1 MSDAGKS
8 PPSPPDFDGN
18 TLISGTGAAQPIS
31 PAPALSEARPLPVV
45 ERQAYAVEGTFAR
58 GGIGRILRARDQ
70 RLGRPVALKEL
81 LNPGGPDE
89 GRFLNEALVTARLQ
103 HPGIV
108 PIYEAGRWSSGEPFY
123 AMRLVSGRSFD
134 ERLQETKSFAE
145 RLALLPHVLAVAEAV
160 AYAHSQRIIHR
171 DLKPANVLVGEF
183 GETVVIDWGLAK
195 QLTDGPEPA
204 TDTAR
209 EQAYSSRAD
218 TPVMTA
224 DDPNHTQAGLV
235 LGTPAYMPPEQAA
248 GRPVDE
254 RVDVY
259 ALGAILYHLLSG
271 TRPYGKGNAHEVLNR
286 VIAGPPAA
294 IERLVTGVPEEL
306 LAIVTQAMARDPAG
320 RYPTAQAMAED
331 LRRFLTG
338 QLVGAHHYSRVD
350 LLKRF
355 ARRNRAV
362 LAVAGIALAAL
373 GTVGTVSV
381 RRIMAERDRAELKQA
396 EAEAASREATLRA
409 DQLTLVEA
417 RTAVER
423 FPNKALEWLGTLS
436 PAFAQWGSA
445 RVIAADAQARGLA
458 RLLRGHTKGV
468 NFVTFSADGRWLA
481 TVSDDRTVR
490 LWNAQSGESKV
501 LGSHDDEAWRAAFS
515 PDSQWL
521 ATTSKDRTLRLWD
534 VKAGGSR
541 VLQGHAAP
549 LMGVVFSQDSRR
561 VFTSSMDGEVWRW
574 DVASAEREGYPH
586 FMIKEIH
593 EQPEVVRQC
602 LLGRLTPDGGV
613 QLDGTFSDAVWNDI
627 DRVNI
632 IACGTAYHAGLM
644 GKHLFEKLL
653 RLPTDVYYS
662 SEFRYGDPVLSERS
676 LAIFVSQ
683 SGETADTLAAL
694 RLCKQRRIRTLGIV
708 NVVGSSIARECDRNL
723 PTQAGPEIS
732 VASTKAYTAQ
742 VTVLTLLA
750 LHIAQVREAPGIRV
764 DEWVDSLRRLPDLVR
779 ETLETEEQVKA
790 LAEEL
795 RESKMACFLGR
806 GADAFVSYE
815 AALKLKE
822 IAYIPTQE
830 SPAGELKHGPLALV
844 EPGVVAV
851 FGATQ
856 SAVFEKTV
864 SNMQEVRARGGKVLA
879 VTSDATG
886 AVSHAADAVV
896 QIPTSGYEFL
906 DALLSIVPL
915 QLLAYYAAVARGC
928 EVDQPRN
935 LAKSVTVE

>member
-1 MSDAGKS
+1 VVVDQLKRLEYRGYDSAGVAYEGDGVIEVRKKAGKLNNLAIALSDNPES
-8 PPSPPDFDGN
+8 PCAIAHSRWATHGGPTDGN
-18 TLISGTGAAQPIS
+18 AHPHMDESGEIALIHNGIIENYQALKDDLLKDGVKFKSQTDTEVAAQVIGREYAQGGS
-31 PAPALSEARPLPVV
+31 LEEAVRRAT
-45 ERQAYAVEGTFAR
+45 RQFRGAYAFVVVSKREPGKVVAVR
-58 GGIGRILRARDQ
+58 NASPLIVG
-70 RLGRPVALKEL
+70 LG
-81 LNPGGPDE
+81 
-89 GRFLNEALVTARLQ
+89 Q
-103 HPGIV
+103 
-108 PIYEAGRWSSGEPFY
+108 GENMLASDIP
-123 AMRLVSGRSFD
+123 
-134 ERLQETKSFAE
+134 
-145 RLALLPHVLAVAEAV
+145 ALLP
-160 AYAHSQRIIHR
+160 Y
-171 DLKPANVLVGEF
+171 
-183 GETVVIDWGLAK
+183 T
-195 QLTDGPEPA
+195 
-204 TDTAR
+204 R
-209 EQAYSSRAD
+209 E
-218 TPVMTA
+218 V
-224 DDPNHTQAGLV
+224 
-235 LGTPAYMPPEQAA
+235 
-248 GRPVDE
+248 
-254 RVDVY
+254 
-259 ALGAILYHLLSG
+259 AILPEG
-271 TRPYGKGNAHEVLNR
+271 T
-286 VIAGPPAA
+286 
-294 IERLVTGVPEEL
+294 
-306 LAIVTQAMARDPAG
+306 M
-320 RYPTAQAMAED
+320 
-331 LRRFLTG
+331 
-338 QLVGAHHYSRVD
+338 
-350 LLKRF
+350 
-355 ARRNRAV
+355 AV
-362 LAVAGIALAAL
+362 L
-373 GTVGTVSV
+373 
-381 RRIMAERDRAELKQA
+381 
-396 EAEAASREATLRA
+396 EADKATFY
-409 DQLTLVEA
+409 D
-417 RTAVER
+417 
-423 FPNKALEWLGTLS
+423 
-436 PAFAQWGSA
+436 
-445 RVIAADAQARGLA
+445 
-458 RLLRGHTKGV
+458 
-468 NFVTFSADGRWLA
+468 ADGRE
-481 TVSDDRTVR
+481 R
-490 LWNAQSGESKV
+490 
-501 LGSHDDEAWRAAFS
+501 
-515 PDSQWL
+515 
-521 ATTSKDRTLRLWD
+521 
-534 VKAGGSR
+534 
-541 VLQGHAAP
+541 P
-549 LMGVVFSQDSRR
+549 LK
-561 VFTSSMDGEVWRW
+561 TEHIEW
-574 DVASAEREGYPH
+574 DVARAEREGYPH

-602 LLGRLTPDGGV
+602 LLGRLTPDSGV

-662 SEFRYGDPVLSERS
+662 SEFRYGDPVLSDRS

-779 ETLETEEQVKA
+779 ETLETEDQVKA

-795 RESKMACFLGR
+795 RDSKMACFLGR

-886 AVSHAADAVV
+886 AVSHASDAVV
-896 QIPTSGYEFL
+896 QIPTTGYEFL